1 MVVVVVGEL
10 GVVGRQDQPRCPDT
24 SQVEVKLSLGANL
37 PTRSQSLAQM
47 KLYFTPPPQHQH
59 HPPPRFHPSQAATI
73 SSSTVG
79 RELFWLS
86 LGGWRARGVW

>member
-1 MVVVVVGEL
+1 M
-10 GVVGRQDQPRCPDT
+10 VGRQDQPRCPDT

-37 PTRSQSLAQM
+37 PTRSQPLGQM
-47 KLYFTPPPQHQH
+47 KLYFTPPPNSS
-59 HPPPRFHPSQAATI
+59 RFHPSQAATI

-86 LGGWRARGVW
+86 LGGGWRAQGVW